1 MLVSTRLSACR
12 MDTYPSSEMAAAALE
27 LDGTE
32 MGASLQVVGESG
44 TRAVSGSVLIGIV
57 VAICG

>member
-1 MLVSTRLSACR
+1 